1 MKKVIIIGGGAAG
14 LAAAMKVTRAAREG
28 ANVDFV
34 LLERDERLGGK
45 IDGEVV
51 VTERGTF
58 IVDGGPDSFLT
69 AKPAVHRIAELVGM
83 SDKKL
88 ATDDS
93 RKLTLILKKGRL
105 YPMPDGVMQF
115 APTKFVPFATTGL
128 FSWAGKLRAGMDLF
142 VPKKQLAPGE
152 FNDETLEHF
161 IVRRMGREILD
172 RLAEPLVGGVHG
184 SDPAQMS
191 LAATFPNL
199 LEMEQKYGCM
209 IKGFLAQRK
218 MAEEMRRKHPVDP
231 KNPKTFFTAFKGGM
245 HELPAAM
252 AASAGLDKMTT
263 GATVTSVSRSD
274 DGRWTAVL
282 ADGTAVTGD
291 ALIFATESWAAEP
304 LVRTVDTG
312 IADALA
318 AIPSSSSA
326 TVSLAFDES
335 EIGIDMNAFG
345 VLCPALEKSKLLAA
359 TYSSTKWPGRA
370 PKGAVL
376 LRGFVGGPQNQAI
389 MQRSD
394 EELTEMAEQE
404 LRRILGINPEAKPLF
419 RRFFRWTLGM
429 PQYTMGHLDRVA
441 RIEARSAAIPG
452 LALAGGSYRGVGLPN
467 CIESGE
473 AAVSKV
479 LSDLGITL
487 AEDTAAARV
496 YGRVRVEREERGRAR
511 RACCGCCA
519 REPLAPKPRRWR

>member
-1 MKKVIIIGGGAAG
+1 MGMKKVIIIGGGVAG
-14 LAAAMKVTRAAREG
+14 LAAAMKLKRAADAG
-28 ANVDFV
+28 ADVDFV
-34 LLERDERLGGK
+34 LVERDQRLGGK
-45 IDGEVV
+45 IDGEIVE
-51 VTERGTF
+51 TDRGSF
-58 IVDGGPDSFLT
+58 VVDGGPDSFLT
-69 AKPAVHRIAELVGM
+69 MKPAVHRIAELVGM
-83 SDKKL
+83 TDKKL

-128 FSWAGKLRAGMDLF
+128 FSWRGKIRAGMDLF
-142 VPKKQLAPGE
+142 VPTKKLAPGE
-152 FNDETLEHF
+152 LNDETLEHF
-161 IVRRMGREILD
+161 IVRRMGREILN

-209 IKGFLAQRK
+209 IKGFLAQRR
-218 MAEEMRRKHPVDP
+218 MAEEARRKHPVDP
-231 KNPKTFFTAFKGGM
+231 ADPRTFFTAFKGGM
-245 HELPAAM
+245 HEFPAAM
-252 AASAGLDKMTT
+252 AEFAGPEKMQT
-263 GATVTSVSRSD
+263 GRAVTAVSTDAVGGWSVALD
-274 DGRWTAVL
+274 DGTTLESDAV
-282 ADGTAVTGD
+282 
-291 ALIFATESWAAEP
+291 IFATESWAAEP
-304 LVRTVDTG
+304 LVRPVDAG

-326 TVSLAFDES
+326 TVSLAFDEG
-335 EIGIDMNAFG
+335 EIGMDMEAFG
-345 VLCPALEKSKLLAA
+345 VLCPAMEKSKLLAA

-370 PKGAVL
+370 PAGAVL

-389 MQRSD
+389 MQKSD
-394 EELTEMAEQE
+394 EELTDIAEAE
-404 LRRILGINPEAKPLF
+404 LRRILGINPAAKPLF

-441 RIEARSAAIPG
+441 DIEARSAAMPG

-479 LSDLGITL
+479 LGEWGVTL
-487 AEDTAAARV
+487 AEDSTPAP
-496 YGRVRVEREERGRAR
+496 AR
-511 RACCGCCA
+511 R
-519 REPLAPKPRRWR
+519 